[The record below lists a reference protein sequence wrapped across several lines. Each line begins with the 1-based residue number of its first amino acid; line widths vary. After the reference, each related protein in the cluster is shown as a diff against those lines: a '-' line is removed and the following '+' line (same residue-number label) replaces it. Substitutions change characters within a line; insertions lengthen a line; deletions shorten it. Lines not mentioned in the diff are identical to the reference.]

1 MYNVS
6 SSDVTGSC
14 SSEAKAESN
23 SAEEENS
30 KPTSSEIA
38 VNSSSNEA
46 TTSVNSSETPASS
59 SSEKSSSSSADIS
72 SSSKYGG
79 YKLASDTTVRC
90 NFTSV
95 YTYPFATTCNDVSLS
110 LKYEPLSV
118 EEIIK
123 KENQLASC
131 EGGLYESLYGVPQQ
145 RAYLGY
151 NCSNGSTLYE
161 VEGAQIID
169 GILYSKEEYYKAFPP
184 SSEGIENLGCNKVDL
199 ISKTGIIDTLLEKNK
214 ATINILTTP
223 MGITPRQKIVL
234 NPPTKWISFTILEV
248 SRKEKF

>member
-1 MYNVS
+1 MYNIS
-6 SSDVTGSC
+6 SSDVTDSC

-161 VEGAQIID
+161 VECTQIID

-234 NPPTKWISFTILEV
+234 NPPTK
-248 SRKEKF
+248 